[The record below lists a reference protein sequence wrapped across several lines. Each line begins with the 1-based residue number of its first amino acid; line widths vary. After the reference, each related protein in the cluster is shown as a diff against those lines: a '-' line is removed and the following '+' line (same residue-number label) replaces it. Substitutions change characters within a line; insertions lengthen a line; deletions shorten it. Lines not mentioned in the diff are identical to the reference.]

1 MLKKDMEKE
10 FRNMVEKALIREG
23 LMNEP
28 EITKDYI
35 INVVN
40 RNTEYY
46 LKKKTEEDIIL
57 EEDLEV
63 NNIEKIEEEK
73 VEKCGK
79 PKYISELPGDL
90 RTNDVDTLER
100 RVSAIDDEIANVHEE
115 IKKQKKD
122 LKKQEKELSSLE
134 SRVEFREN
142 FMDKGY
148 YQHHKDIYDNH
159 IKEHK
164 EALKELKNLCPE
176 ILNDWENIGFKAEGD
191 TSFILDTPY
200 TKFNTLQDYQYLV
213 DREMGKLMKILPRDK
228 TPVLD
233 EFGDIDYDFAHYNTL
248 RSAIDK
254 YRNFEDIPNDAK
266 KNIDNLFSKVDNLKD
281 VILKKHPNLIDWGD
295 GTIRMGHY
303 NSYVGEKPEMS
314 TSDLE
319 WAYNNR
325 LDNIKK
331 EDEKYIKERD
341 DFKKVVQQSR
351 KDLDNNIQ
359 KEIDLKNEKK
369 ETKKKLRQAKKNQ

>member
-1 MLKKDMEKE
+1 
-10 FRNMVEKALIREG
+10 
-23 LMNEP
+23 
-28 EITKDYI
+28 
-35 INVVN
+35 
-40 RNTEYY
+40 
-46 LKKKTEEDIIL
+46 
-57 EEDLEV
+57 
-63 NNIEKIEEEK
+63 
-73 VEKCGK
+73 
-79 PKYISELPGDL
+79 
-90 RTNDVDTLER
+90 
-100 RVSAIDDEIANVHEE
+100 
-115 IKKQKKD
+115 
-122 LKKQEKELSSLE
+122 
-134 SRVEFREN
+134 
-142 FMDKGY
+142 MDKGY